1 MHGFV
6 PPPNSILVLTLSDSE
21 GIGMHGEG
29 GRVNIFKIRHI
40 QGDAHKEGGLTQI
53 EGRGTRT
60 HNKQDKRQNLPSLLS
75 QSLVV
80 HCSVFKFNQ

>member
-1 MHGFV
+1 MDLCL
-6 PPPNSILVLTLSDSE
+6 PPTQYWSLPLVIQRGLVC
-21 GIGMHGEG
+21 MG
-29 GRVNIFKIRHI
+29 GGVNIFKIRHI

-53 EGRGTRT
+53 EGKGPRT